1 MRHRYSSLD
10 ANIFARSLARSPTAR
25 DAVSLDTEDLLSHK
39 HLSPWLVCVYTE
51 EHYRGRGALPFP
63 PLHSHR
69 SCVDSLSTRACVHVI
84 PGLMGELLKRVLD
97 KAREVGLS
105 QVWLWTKDLTV
116 PLYEKYGWVKKEGLV
131 YQGYPISIMQ
141 VQLHSAPSTAQ

>member
-1 MRHRYSSLD
+1 
-10 ANIFARSLARSPTAR
+10 
-25 DAVSLDTEDLLSHK
+25 
-39 HLSPWLVCVYTE
+39 
-51 EHYRGRGALPFP
+51 
-63 PLHSHR
+63 
-69 SCVDSLSTRACVHVI
+69 
-84 PGLMGELLKRVLD
+84 MGELLKRVLD